1 MRCSTCPFL
10 PVTLFI
16 PKDLPLSQDNINTT
30 KKKEAKSQVE
40 PIDYR
45 PYVQTRISSPSTTQI
60 QSQIPKPP
68 MKTELP
74 NSIQVYPPL
83 QIPLLKT
90 TNPPSPPLP

>member
-16 PKDLPLSQDNINTT
+16 PKDLPLSQDNNINTT

-45 PYVQTRISSPSTTQI
+45 PYVQTRISSPQLHKS
-60 QSQIPKPP
+60 SPRSPN
-68 MKTELP
+68 LP
-74 NSIQVYPPL
+74 
-83 QIPLLKT
+83 
-90 TNPPSPPLP
+90 